1 MGETVCS
8 LRDGQPRTGKG
19 SGVVGAGQGRGRRG
33 GWREEEGRLEGRG
46 GGRRAQCRRPRIF
59 RTWEGFQATAWLA
72 PGGPGLPHFWGSHP
86 PSPAEGAPFVP
97 SPRDLANIS
106 RLRDEQQYDSFYF
119 SSWILPPAQEKKEEA
134 YSLREER
141 TGEAFWEV
149 WERVSEGCLPPGCA
163 ACGGYHSPSI
173 PTPPSG
179 PPVAPAAL

>member
-1 MGETVCS
+1 MQLAGRATPDWEGEW
-8 LRDGQPRTGKG
+8 GGG
-19 SGVVGAGQGRGRRG
+19 GGARQR
-33 GWREEEGRLEGRG
+33 EEGRLEGG
-46 GGRRAQCRRPRIF
+46 GGEVGGKRRGKAGSVSQAADLPHLGRFPGNRLACSRRPR
-59 RTWEGFQATAWLA
+59 TATFLGQ
-72 PGGPGLPHFWGSHP
+72 PP
-86 PSPAEGAPFVP
+86 PSPAEGDPFVP